1 MSNRTGFSHKNQDK
15 MEHDLTLTKMIRLFI
30 LAGLLTPKE
39 GQVCYMTGGL
49 LPDDIMDRLN
59 KKLCDVKEES

>member
-1 MSNRTGFSHKNQDK
+1 